1 MTALAAAVPPA
12 ASPATPLGAG
22 RPGAADAALVDLG
35 GRTVAWFQVDSP
47 SSADPDGTT
56 EAAVVSRALVLAG
69 EVGVPAVGLI
79 HSVGVDPRSIEGV
92 AAWGR
97 VAHHAVALSGVV
109 PLLLAVTGPC
119 HGGLAPLLGLAD
131 HVVFT
136 EGASAY
142 INGPAAVEALT
153 GLHLTSDALGG
164 PSVHARATGLASL
177 LATDEN
183 DAVDALVEL
192 LSHLPDNWLAETPVE
207 VCTDPADRTSE
218 AAAALVP
225 ADPRAA
231 YDVRQLLADVLDRD
245 SLLEV
250 HGQHATNLVTAY
262 GRLGGRAVAIVAN
275 QPLFR
280 AGTLDISASSKAAR
294 HVQAA
299 DSANLPILTLVDTPG
314 FEPGKDLEWRGMIRH
329 GAELVHAYAA
339 ATVPRVCLVI
349 RKAYGGAYIVMDSK
363 TMGSD
368 LVLAWPQAEIA
379 VMGAPGAVAILN
391 RRDIA
396 EADDPDADTGRGS
409 SRQYQDSY
417 CTPRIAAERGY
428 VDAIIDPR
436 DTRAHL
442 VAAFR
447 RLATKRA
454 ELPARRHA
462 NTPL

>member
-1 MTALAAAVPPA
+1 MVPGRLAVV
-12 ASPATPLGAG
+12 G
-22 RPGAADAALVDLG
+22 RPGRHHG
-35 GRTVAWFQVDSP
+35 GRGRQSRAGP
-47 SSADPDGTT
+47 RRRSSAC
-56 EAAVVSRALVLAG
+56 
-69 EVGVPAVGLI
+69 PAVGLI

-177 LATDEN
+177 ARHRRERRGRRAGRAAVPPARQLAGRAAGRGRAPIPPT
-183 DAVDALVEL
+183 ARA
-192 LSHLPDNWLAETPVE
+192 S
-207 VCTDPADRTSE
+207 

-245 SLLEV
+245 TPARGARAARHEPGDRLRP
-250 HGQHATNLVTAY
+250 ARRP
-262 GRLGGRAVAIVAN
+262 GRWPSWPTSPSTGRA
-275 QPLFR
+275 R
-280 AGTLDISASSKAAR
+280 STSSASSKAAR

-314 FEPGKDLEWRGMIRH
+314 LRAGQGPRVAGDDPPRRRARARVRGRHRAAGVPRHPQGLRRRLHRH
-329 GAELVHAYAA
+329 GLEDDGQRPRAGLAAGRDRGDGRARRGRHPQPARDRRGRRPRRRAA
-339 ATVPRVCLVI
+339 AARAASTR
-349 RKAYGGAYIVMDSK
+349 S
-363 TMGSD
+363 
-368 LVLAWPQAEIA
+368 
-379 VMGAPGAVAILN
+379 
-391 RRDIA
+391 
-396 EADDPDADTGRGS
+396 
-409 SRQYQDSY
+409 SY

-428 VDAIIDPR
+428 VDAVIDPR

>member
-1 MTALAAAVPPA
+1 MANLVAAAPPV

-22 RPGAADAALVDLG
+22 RPGAADAALVELG
-35 GRTVAWFQVDSP
+35 GRTVAWFQIDSP

-56 EAAVVSRALVLAG
+56 EAAVVCRALALAG
-69 EVGVPAVGLI
+69 EMGVPAVGLI

-92 AAWGR
+92 AAWGK
-97 VAHHAVALSGVV
+97 VAHHAVTLSGVV
-109 PLLLAVTGPC
+109 PILLAVTGPC

-136 EGASAY
+136 AGSSAY

-153 GLHLTSDALGG
+153 GVHLTTDALGG

-177 LATDEN
+177 LATDAN
-183 DAVDALVEL
+183 DALDALSEIL
-192 LSHLPDNWLAETPVE
+192 GLLPDNWLAEPPME
-207 VCTDPADRTSE
+207 PCTDPGDRPTDI
-218 AAAALVP
+218 AAALVP
-225 ADPRAA
+225 SDPRAA
-231 YDVRQLLADVLDRD
+231 YDVRELLADVLDRD

-250 HGQHATNLVTAY
+250 HAQHATNMVTAY
-262 GRLGGRAVAIVAN
+262 GRLGGRAVAIIAN
-275 QPLFR
+275 QPLYR
-280 AGTLDISASSKAAR
+280 AGTLDITASSKAAR

-299 DSANLPILTLVDTPG
+299 DSANLPILTVVDTPG

-339 ATVPRVCLVI
+339 ATVPRVCLVV

-391 RRDIA
+391 KREIA
-396 EADDPDADTGRGS
+396 EADDPAAERRRLEQRYED
-409 SRQYQDSY
+409 QY

-428 VDAIIDPR
+428 VDAVIDPR

-442 VAAFR
+442 VAGFR
-447 RLATKRA
+447 RLATKRS
-454 ELPARRHA
+454 EMPARRHT

>member
-1 MTALAAAVPPA
+1 LSHLAAAVPPA
-12 ASPATPLGAG
+12 AAPATPLGAG
-22 RPGAADAALVDLG
+22 RPGAADAALVDFG

-47 SSADPDGTT
+47 SSADPDGIT
-56 EAAVVSRALVLAG
+56 EAAVVSRALALAG
-69 EVGVPAVGLI
+69 EVGVPAIGLI

-97 VAHHAVALSGVV
+97 VAHHAVRLSGVV

-136 EGASAY
+136 EGSSAY

-164 PSVHARATGLASL
+164 PAVHAQATGLASL

-192 LSHLPDNWLAETPVE
+192 MGYLPDNWLAEPPDE
-207 VCTDPADRTSE
+207 VCADPGDRPSDV
-218 AAAALVP
+218 AAGLVP

-231 YDVRQLLADVLDRD
+231 YDIRELLADVVDQG

-250 HGQHATNLVTAY
+250 HGQHATNMVTAY
-262 GRLGGRAVAIVAN
+262 GRLGGRAVAIIAN
-275 QPLFR
+275 QPLYR

-339 ATVPRVCLVI
+339 ATVPRVCLVV

-368 LVLAWPQAEIA
+368 LVLAWPKAEIA

-391 RRDIA
+391 KREIA
-396 EADDPDADTGRGS
+396 AADDPDAERL
-409 SRQYQDSY
+409 RLEAEYVEQY

-428 VDAIIDPR
+428 VDAVIDPR

>member
-1 MTALAAAVPPA
+1 MASLAAAVPPV

-22 RPGAADAALVDLG
+22 RPGAADAALLELG
-35 GRTVAWFQVDSP
+35 GRTVVWFEVDSP

-56 EAAVVSRALVLAG
+56 EAAVVCRALALAG
-69 EVGVPAVGLI
+69 EVGVPLVGVI
-79 HSVGVDPRSIEGV
+79 HAVGVDPRSIEGV

-109 PLLLAVTGPC
+109 PILLAVTGPC

-136 EGASAY
+136 AGATAY

-153 GLHLTSDALGG
+153 GVHLTADALGG

-177 LATDEN
+177 LATDEH
-183 DAVDALVEL
+183 DAIDALVEL
-192 LSHLPDNWLAETPVE
+192 LGHLPDNWLAEPPV
-207 VCTDPADRTSE
+207 VPCTDPADRPCDI
-218 AAAALVP
+218 AAALVP
-225 ADPRAA
+225 SDPRAA
-231 YDVRQLLADVLDRD
+231 YDIRELLGDLLDRG

-250 HGQHATNLVTAY
+250 HPQHATNMVTAY
-262 GRLGGRAVAIVAN
+262 GRVGGRPVAVIAN
-275 QPLFR
+275 QPLYR
-280 AGTLDISASSKAAR
+280 AGTLDITASSKAAR

-299 DSANLPILTLVDTPG
+299 DSANLPILTVVDTPG

-339 ATVPRVCLVI
+339 ATVPRVCLVV

-363 TMGSD
+363 SMGSD

-379 VMGAPGAVAILN
+379 VMGAAGAVAILN
-391 RRDIA
+391 RREIA
-396 EADDPDADTGRGS
+396 EAEDPAAE
-409 SRQYQDSY
+409 RQRLEQRYQDRY

-428 VDAIIDPR
+428 VDAVIDPR

-447 RLATKRA
+447 RLATKRSQM
-454 ELPARRHA
+454 PARRHA

>member
-1 MTALAAAVPPA
+1 MSTLAAAAPPA
-12 ASPATPLGAG
+12 AVPATPLGAG
-22 RPGAADAALVDLG
+22 RPGAADAALVELG
-35 GRTVAWFQVDSP
+35 GRTVAWFQVNSP

-79 HSVGVDPRSIEGV
+79 HSVGVDPRSIDGV

-109 PLLLAVTGPC
+109 PLVLAVTGPC

-153 GLHLTSDALGG
+153 GVHLSSDALGG
-164 PSVHARATGLASL
+164 PAVHARSTGLASL

-183 DAVDALVEL
+183 DALDALVEL
-192 LSHLPDNWLAETPVE
+192 LSYLPDNWLAEPPVE
-207 VCTDPADRTSE
+207 VCTDPADRPS
-218 AAAALVP
+218 AIAAALVP

-231 YDVRQLLADVLDRD
+231 YDVRELLADVLDRD

-250 HGQHATNLVTAY
+250 HDQHATNMVTAY
-262 GRLGGRAVAIVAN
+262 GRLGGRAVAVIAN
-275 QPLFR
+275 QPLYR

-299 DSANLPILTLVDTPG
+299 DSANVPILTLVDTPG

-339 ATVPRVCLVI
+339 ATVPRVCLVV

-368 LVLAWPQAEIA
+368 LVLSWPQAEIA
-379 VMGAPGAVAILN
+379 VMGAPGAVAVLN
-391 RRDIA
+391 KRDIA
-396 EADDPDADTGRGS
+396 EAEDPEAERV
-409 SRQYQDSY
+409 RLEQRYQDLY

-442 VAAFR
+442 VTAFR
-447 RLATKRA
+447 RLATKRSH
-454 ELPARRHA
+454 LPARRHA

>member
-1 MTALAAAVPPA
+1 MASLAAAVPPVA
-12 ASPATPLGAG
+12 APAPPRGAG
-22 RPGAADAALVDLG
+22 RPGAADAARVELG
-35 GRTVAWFQVDSP
+35 GRTVAWLQVVSP

-56 EAAVVSRALVLAG
+56 EAAVVCRALALAG

-109 PLLLAVTGPC
+109 PILLAVTGPC

-136 EGASAY
+136 AGSSAY

-153 GLHLTSDALGG
+153 GVHLTTDAL
-164 PSVHARATGLASL
+164 
-177 LATDEN
+177 
-183 DAVDALVEL
+183 DALVEL
-192 LSHLPDNWLAETPVE
+192 LGVLPDNWLAEPPVE
-207 VCTDPADRTSE
+207 PCTDPGDRPTDI
-218 AAAALVP
+218 AAALVP
-225 ADPRAA
+225 SDPRAA
-231 YDVRQLLADVLDRD
+231 YDIRELLADVVDRS

-250 HGQHATNLVTAY
+250 HGQHATNMVTAY
-262 GRLGGRAVAIVAN
+262 ARLGGRAVAIVAN
-275 QPLFR
+275 QPLYR
-280 AGTLDISASSKAAR
+280 AGTLDITASSKAAR

-299 DSANLPILTLVDTPG
+299 DSANLPILTVVDTPG

-339 ATVPRVCLVI
+339 ATVPRVCLVV

-391 RRDIA
+391 KREIA
-396 EADDPDADTGRGS
+396 EAADPAAERARLEQRYED
-409 SRQYQDSY
+409 QY
-417 CTPRIAAERGY
+417 CTPHIAAERGY
-428 VDAIIDPR
+428 VDAVIDPR
-436 DTRAHL
+436 GTRAHL
-442 VAAFR
+442 VAGFR
-447 RLATKRA
+447 RLSTKRSQM
-454 ELPARRHA
+454 PARRHA